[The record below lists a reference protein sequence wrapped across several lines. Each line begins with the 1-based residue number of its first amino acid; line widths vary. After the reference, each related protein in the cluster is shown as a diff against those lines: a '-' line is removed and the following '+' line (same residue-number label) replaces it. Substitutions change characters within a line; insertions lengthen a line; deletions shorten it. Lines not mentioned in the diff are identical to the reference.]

1 MRKNNY
7 RKIGAALLA
16 ASLMMAGCASS
27 SSEQGT
33 SAASKE
39 SSSVSESVSDASTEA
54 ETVAETE
61 PDAVAAEVEAIKS
74 WSTIKLLDNASST
87 SDTTVKIG
95 DNNKVTIQEGG
106 NYVITGKLTEGVLSV
121 KTTDENAKVVIKLAG
136 VTISNSE
143 KTALKIKSAGNVIIY
158 LEDGTENVI
167 TSGKET
173 VIKELVDEDASESE
187 DAATGGAINSS
198 CDLTICGPGSLSSY
212 GYLKMGIH
220 SKGVL
225 KITGGKIDVK
235 AIANG
240 IKGNNGVEISGGSI
254 SILSGNDAIKTESS
268 SNPYSDI
275 NISGGK
281 IDINAFGDGMQATG
295 KITISGGVTDIKQSK
310 EGLEAPNILIND
322 GQLSIRSEDDGI
334 NASKT
339 SKDGANT
346 MIFNGGKVYVNA
358 GGDGLDSNGDLIVTG
373 GELQIAGPTKGKSGA
388 LDNGNENGGVLL
400 ISGGTVIAIGSTGN
414 DKVFSES
421 SSQCAFEVHLNFS
434 EGDVITVSGSD
445 GTVLYT
451 FEAIKTGSSIVFSSP
466 ELKKG
471 ETYTVSAGSNKKEIT
486 LTEMV
491 VTDN

>member
-1 MRKNNY
+1 MRKKNL
-7 RKIGAALLA
+7 KKTAAMMLA
-16 ASLMMAGCASS
+16 ASLLMAGCASG

-39 SSSVSESVSDASTEA
+39 SSSVSESMANTAAETEA
-54 ETVAETE
+54 ETSTDE
-61 PDAVAAEVEAIKS
+61 AAAAVEAIKS

-95 DNNKVTIQEGG
+95 DDNKVTIQEGG
-106 NYVITGKLTEGVLSV
+106 NYVVTGKLTEGVLSV

-136 VTISNSE
+136 VNISNSE

-158 LEDGTENVI
+158 LEDGTENII
-167 TSGKET
+167 TAGKET
-173 VIKELVDEDASESE
+173 VIKELVDEAASESE
-187 DAATGGAINSS
+187 EAATGGAINSA

-225 KITGGKIDVK
+225 KITGGSIDVK
-235 AIANG
+235 SVANG
-240 IKGNNGVEISGGSI
+240 IKGNNGVEITGGSI

-268 SNPYSDI
+268 SQPYSDI
-275 NISGGK
+275 NVSGGK
-281 IDINAFGDGMQATG
+281 ININAFGDGIQATG
-295 KITISGGVTDIKQSK
+295 TVTVSGGTIDIRQSK
-310 EGLEAPNILIND
+310 EGIEAPNVLVN
-322 GQLSIRSEDDGI
+322 GGELSIRSDDDGI

-388 LDNGNENGGVLL
+388 LDNGNENGGVML

-421 SSQCAFEVHLNFS
+421 SSQCAFEVHINFS

-466 ELKKG
+466 DLKKG

-486 LTEMV
+486 LTETV

>member
-7 RKIGAALLA
+7 RKTAAALLA
-16 ASLMMAGCASS
+16 ASLMLAGCASGS
-27 SSEQGT
+27 SDGGS

-39 SSSVSESVSDASTEA
+39 SSSVSESMANTAAETEA
-54 ETVAETE
+54 ETSTDE
-61 PDAVAAEVEAIKS
+61 VAAEVEAIKS

-95 DNNKVTIQEGG
+95 DDNKVTIQEGG
-106 NYVITGKLTEGVLSV
+106 NYVVTGKLTEGVLSV

-136 VTISNSE
+136 VNISNSE

-158 LEDGTENVI
+158 LEDGTENII
-167 TSGKET
+167 TAGKET
-173 VIKELVDEDASESE
+173 VIKELVDEAASESE
-187 DAATGGAINSS
+187 EAATGGAINSS

-225 KITGGKIDVK
+225 KITGGSLDVK
-235 AIANG
+235 SVANG
-240 IKGNNGVEISGGSI
+240 IKGNNGVEITGGSI

-268 SNPYSDI
+268 SQPYSDI

-281 IDINAFGDGMQATG
+281 ININAFGDGIQATG
-295 KITISGGVTDIKQSK
+295 TVTVSGGTIDIRQSK
-310 EGLEAPNILIND
+310 EGIEAPNVLVN
-322 GQLSIRSEDDGI
+322 GGELSIRSDDDGI

-339 SKDGANT
+339 SKDGANA
-346 MIFNGGKVYVNA
+346 MIFNGGKVYINA

-373 GELQIAGPTKGKSGA
+373 GELQISGPTKGKSGA
-388 LDNGNENGGVLL
+388 LDNGNENGGVML

-421 SSQCAFEVHLNFS
+421 SSQCAFEVHINFS

-486 LTEMV
+486 LTETV

>member
-1 MRKNNY
+1 MRKKNL
-7 RKIGAALLA
+7 KETAAMMLA
-16 ASLMMAGCASS
+16 ASLLMAGCASGS
-27 SSEQGT
+27 SDGGS

-39 SSSVSESVSDASTEA
+39 SSSVSESMTNTAAETEA
-54 ETVAETE
+54 ETSTDE
-61 PDAVAAEVEAIKS
+61 AAAAVEAIKS

-95 DNNKVTIQEGG
+95 DDNKVTIQEGG
-106 NYVITGKLTEGVLSV
+106 NYVVTGKLTEGVLSV

-136 VTISNSE
+136 VNISNSE

-158 LEDGTENVI
+158 LEDGTENII
-167 TSGKET
+167 TAGKET
-173 VIKELVDEDASESE
+173 VIKELVDEAASESE
-187 DAATGGAINSS
+187 DAATGGAINSA

-225 KITGGKIDVK
+225 KITGGSLDVK
-235 AIANG
+235 SVANG
-240 IKGNNGVEISGGSI
+240 IKGNNGVEITGGSI

-268 SNPYSDI
+268 SQPYSDI

-281 IDINAFGDGMQATG
+281 ININAFGDGIQATG
-295 KITISGGVTDIKQSK
+295 TVTVSGGTIDIRQSK
-310 EGLEAPNILIND
+310 EGIEAPNVLIND
-322 GQLSIRSEDDGI
+322 GQLSIRSDDDGI
-334 NASKT
+334 NASKS

-346 MIFNGGKVYVNA
+346 MIFNGGKVYINA

-388 LDNGNENGGVLL
+388 LDNGNENGGVML

-421 SSQCAFEVHLNFS
+421 SSQCAFEVHINFS

-486 LTEMV
+486 LTETV